1 MSRVH
6 ISKSKRCFIVK
17 SSTSLFVIKTKILAD
32 VQICISAPLIK
43 KLHFFVRCSGIW
55 CKISYFKSLVLP
67 ILLFPALLL
76 KLNSFF
82 SSKPIRFQEGA
93 KAYLGVCQTS
103 IMQLFLRKKLL
114 LTVNY
119 FHKKLQ
125 QRYLTDFEIT
135 FRAVF
140 YRTSN
145 ICRSL
150 ICFRLLF
157 PQFNIP
163 FLYPFKI

>member
-32 VQICISAPLIK
+32 VQICISVPLIK

-103 IMQLFLRKKLL
+103 IMQLFFTKKVAFNRQLFSQKASSKIFNRL
-114 LTVNY
+114 WNT
-119 FHKKLQ
+119 LQ
-125 QRYLTDFEIT
+125 
-135 FRAVF
+135 
-140 YRTSN
+140 SG
-145 ICRSL
+145 
-150 ICFRLLF
+150 
-157 PQFNIP
+157 
-163 FLYPFKI
+163 FLQN